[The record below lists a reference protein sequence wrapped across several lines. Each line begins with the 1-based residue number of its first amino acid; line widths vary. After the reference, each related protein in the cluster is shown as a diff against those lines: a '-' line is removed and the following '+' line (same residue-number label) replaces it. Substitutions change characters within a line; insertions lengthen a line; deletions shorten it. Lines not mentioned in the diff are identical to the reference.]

1 MRFNCF
7 FTIQSGNY
15 QFQLTYHLVWFAFC
29 NFFSR
34 AKETYV
40 CNKIVE
46 SAFAD
51 SDLFCFSSFISKN
64 ITVSLKKQLS
74 EKNVI
79 VEEELDYIDIDYIGN
94 LDDSPRLVFI
104 NEECGNL
111 IVGNDGGKLTE
122 NINQKKSDVL
132 Q

>member
-1 MRFNCF
+1 M
-7 FTIQSGNY
+7 
-15 QFQLTYHLVWFAFC
+15 
-29 NFFSR
+29 
-34 AKETYV
+34 
-40 CNKIVE
+40 
-46 SAFAD
+46 FAD

>member
-1 MRFNCF
+1 M
-7 FTIQSGNY
+7 
-15 QFQLTYHLVWFAFC
+15 
-29 NFFSR
+29 
-34 AKETYV
+34 
-40 CNKIVE
+40 
-46 SAFAD
+46 
-51 SDLFCFSSFISKN
+51 FCFSSFISKN

-94 LDDSPRLVFI
+94 LNDSPRLVFI

-111 IVGNDGGKLTE
+111 IVGNDGRKLTE
-122 NINQKKSDVL
+122 NINQNKSDVL